1 MLPRYERLG
10 VKAAQPAQLDF
21 ANFREQS
28 QASQTLSQSL
38 GRMSDFAF
46 GVAEQKF
53 EQVAKQTVSK
63 LGATETLA
71 RIQKSGGPTSGF
83 DMVAFQTAN
92 RIASAEIQMQSD
104 KDISSLLD
112 TAQKTGM
119 SIANVSSHLAD
130 ITDGYA
136 ATLSTLDPDAA
147 GMLRIRIAEAS
158 DQAIQR
164 YGSYVESQAKAAQ
177 SARIEAAG
185 DLYAANMMQTAL
197 IPGITPETLY
207 TMSQNRMNLLIDAGV
222 KPDKA
227 ATWAAS
233 ALKNAVT
240 EHAAFSAMTMP
251 LADLKARA
259 MTPPDKP
266 LPGLDYTDTLALW
279 SKSSTI
285 YNTRTESLRVDA
297 STLSDQLQAEA
308 KVLGSGGT
316 PDPIRIAALQEKAQA
331 LAEFD
336 PSLAGKVANLQADIT
351 FVSGVRGMNV
361 DELNSEVTRLSAGVP
376 GVGGPGLDTTDETTM
391 LSFATQT
398 RDAAQRVLD
407 LAAADALRSSERAA
421 NVIGGARDAINRAE
435 KETADLIVND
445 ISTAIDVLSQ
455 QLDQTNPNPAV
466 VQLAITEITAQIAKV
481 PESQMTPEL
490 LGKVTEIKQ
499 ISKDFADWR
508 EMTSPQQNAFI
519 QKLAKEIPAQTPP
532 GMTAMEALAMN
543 GRRAKLLM
551 GLQASQSDAIA
562 KGDALSFAQAQ
573 RIQLVDARG
582 IVHFAGQPL
591 DFTSPETVV
600 QSFERRLDDVAKLE
614 TRFGASGQNIFLPQE
629 KAQLVDILKSG
640 DLGLAA
646 MTLDAIASM
655 GGAVTEK
662 ALAEIGAEDPV
673 FAHVG
678 GIFADGRSTNNA
690 ALIETGQSILRGLRL
705 EKPKALSGND
715 PKDAATDY
723 FGGAL
728 YFLPTFAKGATQA
741 ADAMYA
747 DFAAQ
752 NPEAAKSFDAE
763 IYNTFLDK
771 ALGTMEIS
779 TNFVNPALVPRGLT
793 SSWIENLQMYGS
805 PPSRTKT
812 SFTKANPNYAEEFFT
827 KFVANQ
833 DDLVDFPTSALPDLE
848 WYPFLAGQKDG
859 KSVWTLRHTAGG
871 ISQDWADKNG
881 TRIYLDLNAMAG
893 VSQ

>member
-1 MLPRYERLG
+1 MAMLPRYERLG

-46 GVAEQKF
+46 GVAEKKF

-63 LGATETLA
+63 LGATETLS
-71 RIQKSGGPTSGF
+71 RIQKAGGPTSNF

-136 ATLSTLDPDAA
+136 ATLSTLDPEAA
-147 GMLRIRIAEAS
+147 GLLRVRIADAS
-158 DQAIQR
+158 GQAIQR
-164 YGSYVESQAKAAQ
+164 YGSYVESQAKAAR

-185 DLYAANMMQTAL
+185 DLYASNMMQTAL

-227 ATWAAS
+227 AAWAAS
-233 ALKNAVT
+233 ALKDAVT

-266 LPGLDYTDTLALW
+266 LPGLDYTDTLSLW

-316 PDPIRIAALQEKAQA
+316 PDPTRIAALQEKAQA

-361 DELNSEVTRLSAGVP
+361 DELNSEVTRLTAGVS
-376 GVGGPGLDTTDETTM
+376 GLGGPGLDTTDETSM
-391 LSFATQT
+391 LNFATQT
-398 RDAAQRVLD
+398 RDAAQRALD
-407 LAAADALRSSERAA
+407 LATADALNA
-421 NVIGGARDAINRAE
+421 D
-435 KETADLIVND
+435 KETAGPIVAQ
-445 ISTAIDVLSQ
+445 IGTAIEVLGQ

-490 LGKVTEIKQ
+490 LAKVTEIKQ

-508 EMTSPQQNAFI
+508 GMTSIEQNAFI
-519 QKLAKEIPAQTPP
+519 EKMAKDIPAQTPP

-551 GLQASQSDAIA
+551 GLQASQADAIA
-562 KGDALSFAQAQ
+562 KGDALLFAQTQ
-573 RIQLVDARG
+573 RIQLVDAQG
-582 IVHFAGQPL
+582 NAHVVGQPM

-600 QSFERRLDDVAKLE
+600 QSFERRLDDVTKLE
-614 TRFGASGQNIFLPQE
+614 ARFGTSGQNIFLPQE
-629 KAQLVDILKSG
+629 KAQFTATLEAGSVGQQLV
-640 DLGLAA
+640 
-646 MTLDAIASM
+646 MLDAIVR
-655 GGAVTEK
+655 GGGPTAERI
-662 ALAEIGAEDPV
+662 LGEIGADKPIY
-673 FAHVG
+673 AHVG
-678 GIFADGRSTNNA
+678 GLVADGNVDVA
-690 ALIETGQSILRGLRL
+690 QAVLRGLKL
-705 EKPKALSGND
+705 EKPTALGGNE
-715 PKDAATDY
+715 PKNTADEHL
-723 FGGAL
+723 GGAL
-728 YFLPTFAKGATQA
+728 YSLPKYRESVVAA

-747 DFAAQ
+747 DYSAQ
-752 NPEAAKSFDAE
+752 NPSAATMFDAE
-763 IYNTFLDK
+763 KYTSFIDAAMGNMT
-771 ALGTMEIS
+771 IS
-779 TNFVNPALVPRGLT
+779 NEFASPALVPRGVTPTFIDLL
-793 SSWIENLQMYGS
+793 SDPANYPDYG
-805 PPSRTKT
+805 KN
-812 SFTKANPNYAEEFFT
+812 FLNG
-827 KFVANQ
+827 FVANKA
-833 DDLVDFPTSALPDLE
+833 DLVDFPIEALPGSD
-848 WYPFLAGQKDG
+848 WYPFNLGQENG
-859 KSVWTLRHTAGG
+859 KTVWTLRSSSNGM
-871 ISQDWADKNG
+871 SVDWADKNN
-881 TRIYLDLNAMAG
+881 TRIKLDLNKMVG
-893 VSQ
+893 GSQ

>member
-1 MLPRYERLG
+1 MAMLPRYERLG

-28 QASQTLSQSL
+28 QAAQTLSQSL

-63 LGATETLA
+63 LGATETLS
-71 RIQKSGGPTSGF
+71 RIQKAGGPTSGF

-104 KDISSLLD
+104 KDINGLLE

-119 SIANVSSHLAD
+119 SIADVSSHLAD

-136 ATLSTLDPDAA
+136 ATLSTLDPEAA
-147 GMLRIRIAEAS
+147 GLLRVRIGEAS
-158 DQAIQR
+158 GQAIQR
-164 YGSYVESQAKAAQ
+164 YGSYVESQAKAAR
-177 SARIEAAG
+177 SARIEDAG
-185 DLYAANMMQTAL
+185 KLYAANMMQTAL

-222 KPDKA
+222 NPDKA

-233 ALKNAVT
+233 ALKDAVT

-251 LADLKARA
+251 LSDLKVRA
-259 MTPPDKP
+259 ETAPDKP
-266 LPGLDYTDTLALW
+266 LPGLDYTETLSLW
-279 SKSSTI
+279 SKSNTI

-316 PDPIRIAALQEKAQA
+316 PDPTRIAALQEKAQA

-336 PSLAGKVANLQADIT
+336 PTLAGKVADLQADIT
-351 FVSGVRGMNV
+351 FVSGVRGMNI

-376 GVGGPGLDTTDETTM
+376 GVGGPGLDTPDEIAM

-398 RDAAQRVLD
+398 RDAAQKAID
-407 LAAADALRSSERAA
+407 IAKADALRLSERAT
-421 NVIGGARDAINRAE
+421 NLIGGARDAINRAE

-445 ISTAIDVLSQ
+445 ISTAIDVLGQ

-490 LGKVTEIKQ
+490 LAKVTEIKQ

-508 EMTSPQQNAFI
+508 GMTSPQQNAFI
-519 QKLAKEIPAQTPP
+519 QKLAQDIPAQTPP

-562 KGDALSFAQAQ
+562 KGDALLFAQTQ
-573 RIQLVDARG
+573 RIQLVDAQG
-582 IVHFAGQPL
+582 NAHVVGQPL
-591 DFTSPETVV
+591 DFSSPEAVA
-600 QSFERRLDDVAKLE
+600 QSFERRLDDVTKLE

-629 KAQLVDILKSG
+629 KAQFTAALESGTVGQQLV
-640 DLGLAA
+640 
-646 MTLDAIASM
+646 MLDAIVR
-655 GGAVTEK
+655 GGGPTAEK
-662 ALAEIGAEDPV
+662 ILAEIGADKPIY
-673 FAHVG
+673 AHVG
-678 GIFADGRSTNNA
+678 GLVADGNMEVA
-690 ALIETGQSILRGLRL
+690 QAVLRGLKL
-705 EKPKALSGND
+705 EKPTALGGND
-715 PKDAATDY
+715 PKISADEY
-723 FGGAL
+723 LGGAL
-728 YFLPTFAKGATQA
+728 YSLPKYRESVIAA

-747 DFAAQ
+747 DYAAQ
-752 NPEAAKSFDAE
+752 TSSAATMFDAE
-763 IYNTFLDK
+763 KYTGFIDAAMGNMT
-771 ALGTMEIS
+771 IS
-779 TNFVNPALVPRGLT
+779 TEFASPALVPRGVTPTFIDLL
-793 SSWIENLQMYGS
+793 SDPVGYPEYG
-805 PPSRTKT
+805 K
-812 SFTKANPNYAEEFFT
+812 NFFNS
-827 KFVANQ
+827 FVANKAK
-833 DDLVDFPTSALPDLE
+833 LVDFPTEALPGSE
-848 WYPFLAGQKDG
+848 WYPFNLGQEDG
-859 KSVWTLRHTAGG
+859 KTVWTLRSSFKGM
-871 ISQDWADKNG
+871 SVDWADKNG
-881 TRIYLDLNAMAG
+881 TRIKLDLNKMVG
-893 VSQ
+893 GSQ

>member
-1 MLPRYERLG
+1 MAMLPRYERLG
-10 VKAAQPAQLDF
+10 VRAAQPAQLDF
-21 ANFREQS
+21 ANIREQANAAQS
-28 QASQTLSQSL
+28 IGQSL
-38 GRMSDFAF
+38 GRMADFAF
-46 GVAEQKF
+46 GFAEKKAEQR
-53 EQVAKQTVSK
+53 AKQTVAD
-63 LGATETLA
+63 LGAVETLS
-71 RIQKSGGPTSGF
+71 RIQKAGGPTTTF
-83 DMVAFQTAN
+83 DTVAFQSAN

-104 KDISSLLD
+104 KDINSLLQD
-112 TAQKTGM
+112 AQKNGM
-119 SIANVSSHLAD
+119 SIADVSSHLAD

-164 YGSYVESQAKAAQ
+164 YGSYVESQAKAAR
-177 SARIEAAG
+177 SARVEDAG
-185 DLYAANMMQTAL
+185 KLYAANMMQTAL

-222 KPDKA
+222 SPDKA

-233 ALKNAVT
+233 ALQDAVT

-266 LPGLDYTDTLALW
+266 LPGLDYTDTLSLW

-316 PDPIRIAALQEKAQA
+316 PDPIRIAALQEKALA

-391 LSFATQT
+391 LNFATQT
-398 RDAAQRVLD
+398 RDAAQKALD
-407 LAAADALRSSERAA
+407 LATADALKADKEAA
-421 NVIGGARDAINRAE
+421 GP
-435 KETADLIVND
+435 IVAQ
-445 ISTAIDVLSQ
+445 ISTAIDVLGQ

-490 LGKVTEIKQ
+490 LAKVTEIKQ

-508 EMTSPQQNAFI
+508 GMTSPQQNAFI
-519 QKLAKEIPAQTPP
+519 QKLAQDIPAQTPP

-562 KGDALSFAQAQ
+562 KGDALSFARAQ
-573 RIQLVDARG
+573 RIQLVDAQG
-582 IVHFAGQPL
+582 NAHVVGQPL

-600 QSFERRLDDVAKLE
+600 QSFERRLDDVTKLE
-614 TRFGASGQNIFLPQE
+614 ARFGTSGQNIFLPQE
-629 KAQLVDILKSG
+629 KAQFTATLEAGSVGQQLVMLDGIVRGGGPTAERILG
-640 DLGLAA
+640 
-646 MTLDAIASM
+646 
-655 GGAVTEK
+655 
-662 ALAEIGAEDPV
+662 EIGVDKPIY
-673 FAHVG
+673 AHVG
-678 GIFADGRSTNNA
+678 GLVADGNMDTA
-690 ALIETGQSILRGLRL
+690 QAVLRGLKL
-705 EKPKALSGND
+705 ENPPALGGND
-715 PKDAATDY
+715 PKNAAAQY
-723 FGGAL
+723 LGGAL
-728 YFLPTFAKGATQA
+728 YSLPKFYQSVTDA

-747 DFAAQ
+747 DYASQNVAAG
-752 NPEAAKSFDAE
+752 ETFDSDT
-763 IYNTFLDK
+763 YQTFLDK
-771 ALGTMEIS
+771 ALGTMEVS
-779 TNFVNPALVPRGLT
+779 TEFDAPALVPRGVTPAFIDLLKDPV
-793 SSWIENLQMYGS
+793 NYPDYG
-805 PPSRTKT
+805 KN
-812 SFTKANPNYAEEFFT
+812 FLGG
-827 KFVANQ
+827 FVSNKS
-833 DDLVDFPTSALPDLE
+833 DLIDFPIDALPDLE
-848 WYPFLAGQKDG
+848 WYPFNVGLVNG
-859 KSVWTLRHTAGG
+859 KSAWVLRHSVGG
-871 ISQDWADKNG
+871 SFVDWADTNG
-881 TRIYLDLNAMAG
+881 TRILLDLNKMTG
-893 VSQ
+893 GSQ

>member
-1 MLPRYERLG
+1 MAMLPRYERLG

-28 QASQTLSQSL
+28 QAAQTLSQSL

-46 GVAEQKF
+46 GVAEKKF
-53 EQVAKQTVSK
+53 EQVAKQTVSN

-71 RIQKSGGPTSGF
+71 RIQKAGGPTSSF

-104 KDISSLLD
+104 KDINGLLE

-119 SIANVSSHLAD
+119 SIADVSSHLAD

-136 ATLSTLDPDAA
+136 ATLSTLDPEAA
-147 GMLRIRIAEAS
+147 GLLRVRIGEAS
-158 DQAIQR
+158 GQAIQR
-164 YGSYVESQAKAAQ
+164 YGSYVESQAKAAR

-222 KPDKA
+222 SPDKA

-316 PDPIRIAALQEKAQA
+316 PDPTRIAALQEKAQA

-391 LSFATQT
+391 LNFATQT

-562 KGDALSFAQAQ
+562 KGDALLFAQTQ
-573 RIQLVDARG
+573 RIQLVDAQG
-582 IVHFAGQPL
+582 NAHVVGQPL
-591 DFTSPETVV
+591 DFSSPEAVA
-600 QSFERRLDDVAKLE
+600 QSFERRLDDVTKLE

-629 KAQLVDILKSG
+629 KAQFTAALESGTVGQQLV
-640 DLGLAA
+640 
-646 MTLDAIASM
+646 MLDAIVR
-655 GGAVTEK
+655 GGGPTAERI
-662 ALAEIGAEDPV
+662 LGEIGADKPIY
-673 FAHVG
+673 AHVG
-678 GIFADGRSTNNA
+678 GLVADGNMDTA
-690 ALIETGQSILRGLRL
+690 QAVLRGLKL
-705 EKPKALSGND
+705 EKPPALGGND
-715 PKDAATDY
+715 PKNTAAQY
-723 FGGAL
+723 LGGAL
-728 YFLPTFAKGATQA
+728 YSLPKFYQSVTDA

-747 DFAAQ
+747 DYASQNVAAG
-752 NPEAAKSFDAE
+752 EAFDPDT
-763 IYNTFLDK
+763 YQTFLDK
-771 ALGTMEIS
+771 ALGTMEVS
-779 TNFVNPALVPRGLT
+779 TEFDAPALVPRGVTPAFIDLLKDPV
-793 SSWIENLQMYGS
+793 NYPDYG
-805 PPSRTKT
+805 KN
-812 SFTKANPNYAEEFFT
+812 FLGG
-827 KFVANQ
+827 FVSNKS
-833 DDLVDFPTSALPDLE
+833 DLIDFPIDALPDLE
-848 WYPFLAGQKDG
+848 WYPFNVGLVNG
-859 KSVWTLRHTAGG
+859 KSAWVLRHSVGG
-871 ISQDWADKNG
+871 SFVDWADTNG
-881 TRIYLDLNAMAG
+881 TRILLDLNKMTG
-893 VSQ
+893 GSQ

>member
-1 MLPRYERLG
+1 MAMLPRYERLG
-10 VKAAQPAQLDF
+10 VRAAQPAQLDF
-21 ANFREQS
+21 ANIREQANAAQS
-28 QASQTLSQSL
+28 IGQSL
-38 GRMSDFAF
+38 GRMADFAF
-46 GVAEQKF
+46 GFAEKKAEQR
-53 EQVAKQTVSK
+53 AKQTVAD
-63 LGATETLA
+63 LGAVETLS
-71 RIQKSGGPTSGF
+71 RIQKAGGPTTTF
-83 DMVAFQTAN
+83 DTVAFQSAN

-104 KDISSLLD
+104 KDINSLLQD
-112 TAQKTGM
+112 AQKNGM
-119 SIANVSSHLAD
+119 SIADVSAHLAD

-164 YGSYVESQAKAAQ
+164 YGSYVESQAKAAR
-177 SARIEAAG
+177 SARVEDAG
-185 DLYAANMMQTAL
+185 KLYAANMMQTAL

-222 KPDKA
+222 SPDKA

-233 ALKNAVT
+233 ALKDAVT

-266 LPGLDYTDTLALW
+266 LPGLDYTDTLSLW

-297 STLSDQLQAEA
+297 TTLSDQLQAEA

-391 LSFATQT
+391 LNFATQT
-398 RDAAQRVLD
+398 RDAAQKALD
-407 LAAADALRSSERAA
+407 LATADALKADKEAA
-421 NVIGGARDAINRAE
+421 GP
-435 KETADLIVND
+435 IVAQ
-445 ISTAIDVLSQ
+445 ISTAIDVLGQ

-490 LGKVTEIKQ
+490 LAKVTEIKQ

-508 EMTSPQQNAFI
+508 GMTSPQQNAFI
-519 QKLAKEIPAQTPP
+519 QKLAQDIPAQTPP

-562 KGDALSFAQAQ
+562 KGDALLFAQTQ
-573 RIQLVDARG
+573 RIQLVDAQG
-582 IVHFAGQPL
+582 NAHVVGQPL
-591 DFTSPETVV
+591 DFSSPEAVA
-600 QSFERRLDDVAKLE
+600 QSFERRLDDVTKLE

-629 KAQLVDILKSG
+629 KAQFTAALESGTVGQQLV
-640 DLGLAA
+640 
-646 MTLDAIASM
+646 MLDAIVR
-655 GGAVTEK
+655 GGGPTAERI
-662 ALAEIGAEDPV
+662 LGEIGADKPIY
-673 FAHVG
+673 AHVG
-678 GIFADGRSTNNA
+678 GLVADGSM
-690 ALIETGQSILRGLRL
+690 ETAQVVLRGLKL
-705 EKPKALSGND
+705 EKPTALSGND
-715 PKDAATDY
+715 PKNTANEY
-723 FGGAL
+723 LGGAL
-728 YFLPTFAKGATQA
+728 YSLPKYRDSVIVA

-747 DFAAQ
+747 DYAAQ
-752 NPEAAKSFDAE
+752 NPSAATGFDSE
-763 IYNTFLDK
+763 KYNEFIDAAMGNMTVSNEF
-771 ALGTMEIS
+771 AS
-779 TNFVNPALVPRGLT
+779 PALVPRGLT
-793 SSWIENLQMYGS
+793 PTFIDLLSDPDGYPDYGKNFLEVYVS
-805 PPSRTKT
+805 N
-812 SFTKANPNYAEEFFT
+812 KA
-827 KFVANQ
+827 
-833 DDLVDFPTSALPDLE
+833 DLVDFPIEALPGSD
-848 WYPFLAGQKDG
+848 WYPFNLGQENG
-859 KSVWTLRHTAGG
+859 KTVWTLRSSSNGM
-871 ISQDWADKNG
+871 SVDWADKNN
-881 TRIYLDLNAMAG
+881 TRIKLDLNKMVG
-893 VSQ
+893 GSQ